1 MLCCLDFD
9 FFHTT
14 FIHYKHI
21 SFVESKVGGWV
32 SGLRSPED
40 VELEVEEAE
49 DISRNRRISSRTP
62 STPSS
67 MTNSQTQT
75 KT

>member
-1 MLCCLDFD
+1 MQFVV
-9 FFHTT
+9 F
-14 FIHYKHI
+14 YKI
-21 SFVESKVGGWV
+21 IFYIFFVESKVGGWV

-49 DISRNRRISSRTP
+49 DISRDPHISRGTP
-62 STPSS
+62 STPSA
-67 MTNSQTQT
+67 MTTSQT

>member
-1 MLCCLDFD
+1 MQFVV
-9 FFHTT
+9 F
-14 FIHYKHI
+14 YKI
-21 SFVESKVGGWV
+21 IFYIFFVESKVGGWV

-49 DISRNRRISSRTP
+49 DISRGPHRGTP
-62 STPSS
+62 STPSA
-67 MTNSQTQT
+67 MTKSQT

>member
-1 MLCCLDFD
+1 MQFS
-9 FFHTT
+9 FIT
-14 FIHYKHI
+14 FYIYI
-21 SFVESKVGGWV
+21 VESKVGGWV

-49 DISRNRRISSRTP
+49 DISRDLHLGPGTP
-62 STPSS
+62 STPSG
-67 MTNSQTQT
+67 MTKSQK